1 MQYAPRLGS
10 QALAPSARSDSSNQ
24 RGDGAIEALE
34 LLSETLLR
42 PWQLG
47 PGGGPPPTWGHHGLP
62 KLPGQRR
69 VPAHRSDGLDTKALE
84 RRLAA
89 GRVPKSSTPSPT
101 IRTSP
106 GEPLRG
112 SAPGPWWSWP
122 VAPGFLLVEDMAYRE
137 LGFAGERLTS
147 IWSLVPDTVV
157 QVGTFS
163 KTFFPGSGWGGA
175 RGQGRGQLILAK
187 QNTDQCAGAL
197 GQRLFE
203 EYGGQGFLRS
213 RMPAAGRCMVGDVRS
228 SSSLL
233 RRICPKASPGPGLG
247 EDSLL
252 ADPARGCRCRDALRE
267 GDGRGGAPAGGPR
280 PTSRRGA
287 EQR

>member
-62 KLPGQRR
+62 KLPGQHR

-175 RGQGRGQLILAK
+175 RGQGRGQIDPGQAEHRSVRRRPGSAPVRGVRRSGLLEE
-187 QNTDQCAGAL
+187 QNARGRSL
-197 GQRLFE
+197 
-203 EYGGQGFLRS
+203 YGRRCSLLVESLETHMPEGVAWTRPRGGFL
-213 RMPAAGRCMVGDVRS
+213 VG
-228 SSSLL
+228 
-233 RRICPKASPGPGLG
+233 
-247 EDSLL
+247 
-252 ADPARGCRCRDALRE
+252 
-267 GDGRGGAPAGGPR
+267 
-280 PTSRRGA
+280 
-287 EQR
+287 